1 MGIAY
6 SFSIRGRVVVYRRVD
21 PSGMKSI
28 VFRATVGVLAMGLVS
43 AHAAN
48 EAKNPA
54 CLSASH
60 QSLVNHLTEEK
71 LIWSQEGGQVR
82 DVRFEPIYRE
92 KTNQCFFKL
101 DFKIVK
107 PGELMRTYY
116 LVDAFENRIYAAYL
130 EVARRMG
137 AKPKEPPLNC
147 TYGIAY
153 DEKTACTT
161 KAELDG
167 FVQSLIGQN

>member
-1 MGIAY
+1 MR
-6 SFSIRGRVVVYRRVD
+6 F
-21 PSGMKSI
+21 I
-28 VFRATVGVLAMGLVS
+28 VSGLVVAFS
-43 AHAAN
+43 ALALTNADAAN
-48 EAKNPA
+48 NERNPA
-54 CLSASH
+54 CLSASR

-82 DVRFEPIYRE
+82 DVKFEPIYRE

-137 AKPKEPPLNC
+137 VKPKEPPLNC
-147 TYGIAY
+147 TYGIEY

-167 FVQSLIGQN
+167 FVQTLIGQN